1 MWLCLAYVPE
11 ACIRLS
17 SREPPFAG
25 RPEFLRKCWPF
36 RRPISCVRPCSSE
49 RLSCHSRL
57 RPRDR
62 NCNDKTDYVFILKT
76 SFKKLKS
83 TNMIC
88 GYFLYTDVWRLLG
101 IPWPCF
107 VDVFFWATIF
117 ANLVC
122 LCYGRM
128 TLQIQCSLLT
138 CEKTF
143 YALSRKEMRGFAFA
157 KKFLISRFEIRAKCT
172 RKTRNVYKNP

>member
-1 MWLCLAYVPE
+1 MERKFVSCVARTETSLVSDHACDSFLRTYVPE

-101 IPWPCF
+101 IPWLCF

-117 ANLVC
+117 ANLDVFAMEGW
-122 LCYGRM
+122 LCKSNV
-128 TLQIQCSLLT
+128 LFWL
-138 CEKTF
+138 
-143 YALSRKEMRGFAFA
+143 A
-157 KKFLISRFEIRAKCT
+157 KKPST
-172 RKTRNVYKNP
+172 P

>member
-1 MWLCLAYVPE
+1 MSCVARTETSLVSDHACDSFLRTYVPE

-62 NCNDKTDYVFILKT
+62 NCNDKIDYVVIFKISCKILK
-76 SFKKLKS
+76 S
-83 TNMIC
+83 
-88 GYFLYTDVWRLLG
+88 WRT
-101 IPWPCF
+101 IWFAATRMC
-107 VDVFFWATIF
+107 DVFWESPGYVLSMYFSERRFLQTSMSLLWKDDF
-117 ANLVC
+117 ANPMFSFDL
-122 LCYGRM
+122 RKN
-128 TLQIQCSLLT
+128 LLRL
-138 CEKTF
+138 K
-143 YALSRKEMRGFAFA
+143 
-157 KKFLISRFEIRAKCT
+157 
-172 RKTRNVYKNP
+172 